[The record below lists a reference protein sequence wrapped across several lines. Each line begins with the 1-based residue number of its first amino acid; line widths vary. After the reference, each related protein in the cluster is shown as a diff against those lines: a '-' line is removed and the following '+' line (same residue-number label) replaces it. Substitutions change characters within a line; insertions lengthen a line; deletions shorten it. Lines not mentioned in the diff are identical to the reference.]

1 MNKHLKMSAMSAA
14 ITLLWIGGWLIA
26 RAGETPRDE
35 AAVEA
40 SRADTGDS
48 TVAPHKV
55 VAYYFHGNVRCA
67 TCRKI
72 EAYTKEAIDSAFTA
86 ELERGDLEW
95 RVVNTDQDSNK
106 HYIEEY
112 LLYTR
117 SVVLADI
124 HNGEQTRWTNLDKV
138 WLLSGAKAKF
148 TEYIQS
154 EVRLFLDPAK

>member
-1 MNKHLKMSAMSAA
+1 MTKYARSSALFVA
-14 ITLLWIGGWLIA
+14 IGLMWTGGWLIA
-26 RAGETPRDE
+26 RAGDTPRNE
-35 AAVEA
+35 AAVET
-40 SRADTGDS
+40 SKADTVDS

-72 EAYTKEAIDSAFTA
+72 EAYTKEAIDSTFAA
-86 ELERGDLEW
+86 DLERGGLEW
-95 RVVNTDQDSNK
+95 RVINTDLAPNK

-124 HNGEQTRWTNLDKV
+124 HNGTQTRWKNLDKV
-138 WLLSGAKAKF
+138 WLFSGAKAKF

-154 EVRLFLDPAK
+154 EVRLFLDPTK